1 MAPNQR
7 VATPALSGAVFVRP
21 NLSIAHRMSE
31 SLIIATRES
40 PLALAQAHHVKA
52 ELESVIPGLAV
63 TLLGMTTRGD
73 QILDKPLAKV
83 GGKGLFIKEL
93 EVALQD
99 GRAHLA
105 VHSLKDVPMVLP
117 KGFALAAILPRED
130 ARDAF
135 VSSRYESLA
144 AMPAGAVAGTS
155 SLRRAA
161 VLKRA
166 YPTLD
171 FKPVRGNVNTRLA
184 KLDAGEFDAIIL
196 AAAGLIRLGFSDRI
210 RARIPIEE
218 SLPAPGQ
225 AALGIEIV
233 ADDDDTA
240 DLVAELDHAP
250 TAIACTAE
258 RTVSRLLGGSCELP
272 LGAYADW
279 VDGER
284 PLRLRAFVANLD
296 GSEYVTA
303 EALGTPDAPEA
314 LGEEVAAALK
324 AQGADRIIASLSV

>member
-1 MAPNQR
+1 
-7 VATPALSGAVFVRP
+7 
-21 NLSIAHRMSE
+21 MSE

-52 ELESVIPGLAV
+52 ELESVVPGLV
-63 TLLGMTTRGD
+63 VSLLGMTTRGD

-93 EVALQD
+93 EVALQE
-99 GRAHLA
+99 GRAQLA

-135 VSSRYESLA
+135 VSSKFASLA
-144 AMPAGAVAGTS
+144 AMPEGAIVGTS

-166 YPTLD
+166 FPALR
-171 FKPVRGNVNTRLA
+171 FEPVRGNVNTRLA
-184 KLDAGEFDAIIL
+184 KLDRGEFDALIL
-196 AAAGLIRLGFSDRI
+196 AAAGLIRLGMAERIRDRI
-210 RARIPIEE
+210 AIEL

-233 ADDDDTA
+233 ARDDDTA
-240 DLVAELDHAP
+240 EIVSELDHAP

-279 VDGER
+279 VEGDA

-296 GSEYVTA
+296 GSACVTA
-303 EALGTPDAPEA
+303 EAFGTPDAPEA
-314 LGEEVAAALK
+314 LGERVAELLK
-324 AQGADRIIASLSV
+324 AQGADRIIASLS

>member
-1 MAPNQR
+1 
-7 VATPALSGAVFVRP
+7 
-21 NLSIAHRMSE
+21 MSE

-40 PLALAQAHHVKA
+40 PLALAQANLVKS
-52 ELESVIPGLAV
+52 ELESVIPGLSV

-83 GGKGLFIKEL
+83 GGKGLFVKEL
-93 EVALQD
+93 EVALQE

-117 KGFALAAILPRED
+117 KGFILAAILPRED

-135 VSSRYESLA
+135 VSSKYLSLA
-144 AMPAGAVAGTS
+144 AMPAGAIVGTS

-166 YPTLD
+166 YPTLA
-171 FKPVRGNVNTRLA
+171 FAPVRGNVNTRLA

-196 AAAGLIRLGFSDRI
+196 AAAGLIRLGMKDRI
-210 RARIPIEE
+210 TMCIPIEE

-225 AALGIEIV
+225 AALGIEVIS
-233 ADDDDTA
+233 DDEDTA
-240 DLVAELDHAP
+240 EIVSELDHAP

-258 RTVSRLLGGSCELP
+258 RMVSRLLGGSCELP
-272 LGAYADW
+272 LGAYADF
-279 VDGER
+279 VEGDK
-284 PLRLRAFVANLD
+284 PLRLRAFVSNLN
-296 GSEYVTA
+296 GSELVSA
-303 EALGTPDAPEA
+303 EAFGTPDMPEA
-314 LGEEVAAALK
+314 LGEIVAKMLK
-324 AQGADRIIASLSV
+324 AQGADRIIASLS

>member
-1 MAPNQR
+1 MK
-7 VATPALSGAVFVRP
+7 ATPQRTTAQTC
-21 NLSIAHRMSE
+21 MSE

-40 PLALAQAHHVKA
+40 PLALAQANHVKA
-52 ELESVIPGLAV
+52 ELESVFPGLAV
-63 TLLGMTTRGD
+63 SLLGMTTRGD

-93 EVALQD
+93 EVALQE

-135 VSSRYESLA
+135 VSSKFASLDE
-144 AMPAGAVAGTS
+144 MPAGAVVGTS

-161 VLKRA
+161 ILKRA
-166 YPTLD
+166 YPGLR
-171 FKPVRGNVNTRLA
+171 FEPVRGNVNTRLA
-184 KLDAGEFDAIIL
+184 KLDAGVFDAIIL
-196 AAAGLIRLGFSDRI
+196 AAAGLIRLGMRDRI
-210 RARIPIEE
+210 RAPIAVEV

-233 ADDDDTA
+233 AADDETA
-240 DLVAELDHAP
+240 ELVAELDHAP
-250 TAIACTAE
+250 SAIACTAE

-279 VDGER
+279 VEGER

-296 GSEYVTA
+296 GSACVTA
-303 EALGTPDAPEA
+303 EAFGTPDMPEA
-314 LGEEVAAALK
+314 LGETVAAQLR
-324 AQGADRIIASLSV
+324 AQGADQIIASLGA

>member
-1 MAPNQR
+1 
-7 VATPALSGAVFVRP
+7 
-21 NLSIAHRMSE
+21 MSE

-40 PLALAQAHHVKA
+40 PLALAQAHHVKS
-52 ELESVIPGLAV
+52 ELESVIPGLSV

-73 QILDKPLAKV
+73 QILDKPLAKI

-93 EVALQD
+93 EVALQE

-117 KGFALAAILPRED
+117 KGFILAAILRRED

-135 VSSRYESLA
+135 VSSKYASLA
-144 AMPAGAVAGTS
+144 AMPAGAIVGTS

-166 YPTLD
+166 YPTLTYA
-171 FKPVRGNVNTRLA
+171 PVRGNVNTRLA

-196 AAAGLIRLGFSDRI
+196 AAAGLIRLGMRERI
-210 RARIPIEE
+210 TMCIPIEE

-225 AALGIEIV
+225 AALAIEVISDDEDTAEIV
-233 ADDDDTA
+233 S
-240 DLVAELDHAP
+240 ELDHAP

-258 RTVSRLLGGSCELP
+258 RMVSRLLGGSCDVP
-272 LGAYADW
+272 LGAYADF
-279 VDGER
+279 VDGDK
-284 PLRLRAFVANLD
+284 PLRLRAFVSNLD
-296 GSEYVTA
+296 GSIVASA
-303 EALGTPDAPEA
+303 EAFGTPDMPEA
-314 LGEEVAAALK
+314 LGEIVAKMLK
-324 AQGADRIIASLSV
+324 AQGADQIIASLS

>member
-1 MAPNQR
+1 
-7 VATPALSGAVFVRP
+7 
-21 NLSIAHRMSE
+21 MSE

-40 PLALAQAHHVKA
+40 PLALAQANLVKS
-52 ELESVIPGLAV
+52 ELESVIPGLSV

-83 GGKGLFIKEL
+83 GGKGLFVKEL
-93 EVALQD
+93 EVALQE

-117 KGFALAAILPRED
+117 KGFILAAILPRED

-135 VSSRYESLA
+135 VSSKYPTLA
-144 AMPAGAVAGTS
+144 AMPAGAIVGTS

-166 YPTLD
+166 YPTLA
-171 FKPVRGNVNTRLA
+171 FAPVRGNVNTRLA

-196 AAAGLIRLGFSDRI
+196 AAAGLIRLGMQDRI
-210 RARIPIEE
+210 TMCIPIEE

-225 AALGIEIV
+225 AALGLEVISDDENTAEI
-233 ADDDDTA
+233 
-240 DLVAELDHAP
+240 VAELDHAP

-258 RTVSRLLGGSCELP
+258 RMVSRLLGGSCELP
-272 LGAYADW
+272 LGAYADF
-279 VDGER
+279 VDGDK
-284 PLRLRAFVANLD
+284 PLRLRAFVSNLD
-296 GSEYVTA
+296 GSELVSA
-303 EALGTPDAPEA
+303 EAFGTPDMPEA
-314 LGEEVAAALK
+314 LGEIVAKMLK
-324 AQGADRIIASLSV
+324 AQGADRIIASLS